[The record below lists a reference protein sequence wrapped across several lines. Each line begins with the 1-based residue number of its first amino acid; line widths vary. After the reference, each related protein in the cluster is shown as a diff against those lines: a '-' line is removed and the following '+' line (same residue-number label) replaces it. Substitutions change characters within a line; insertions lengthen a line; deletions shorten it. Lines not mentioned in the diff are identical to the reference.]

1 MIDGL
6 AEETPTRD
14 LAEQNGASLKTAL
27 LDYRRHLSF
36 TRWSVAFKNGHPFLG
51 SCMLH
56 TVINTIIL
64 VPFAAHLFSAIPVNN
79 PKKTSTFLLSTSY
92 NASADIA
99 LADYASILATVMAVR
114 TQGGQWNLDSSTEL
128 AAALL
133 QPNQPVRPRTPDQ
146 LVMLR
151 DEQNVLKNYVC
162 CGNQENL
169 KFLNQSRIRKS

>member
-1 MIDGL
+1 VIDGL

-36 TRWSVAFKNGHPFLG
+36 TRWSVAFKNGHSFLG

-79 PKKTSTFLLSTSY
+79 PKKTTFLLSTSY

-99 LADYASILATVMAVR
+99 LADYASILATVTAVR
-114 TQGGQWNLDSSTEL
+114 TQDRQ
-128 AAALL
+128 
-133 QPNQPVRPRTPDQ
+133 
-146 LVMLR
+146 
-151 DEQNVLKNYVC
+151 
-162 CGNQENL
+162 
-169 KFLNQSRIRKS
+169 